1 MKINTL
7 LKFALVALIFTSC
20 SSEDNTATEN
30 NKLITKSAS
39 ENQEGGLYALE
50 QNNRESLKQYFKF
63 ETGREK
69 VKFISEKGVELSFTP
84 NNLTVNGNPYNGT
97 VVVEFIEIFGI
108 GGMVSTGMPTM
119 GVPEGEANEESFLA
133 PLITGGEFYVN
144 MTTEEGEDID
154 DGVPYTLSVPT
165 ELTGGEGEDTE
176 DMIVWTG
183 EEDENGDVKWEKDTD
198 DEGNEREVSAEEGK
212 YLMEMLTFGWCNIDK
227 LDSFEGFDEF
237 TGIWVDAPNGFNDT
251 NSMVYMSYQ
260 GQMNLLTGFNDF
272 DYGAQLFDDPYDNIP
287 VGAQFNVI
295 FVSSQNG
302 QWLVGVKQ
310 VTIVGNDV
318 IVFTQADLATA
329 TDPALINMLNNLP

>member
-1 MKINTL
+1 MRTKL
-7 LKFALVALIFTSC
+7 LFKAAFVALIFAAC
-20 SSEDNTATEN
+20 SSEDNTSTEN
-30 NKLITKSAS
+30 DNLLLKKAS
-39 ENQEGGLYALE
+39 ESQEGSLYALE

-69 VKFISEKGVELSFTP
+69 VTFKSERGVELSLTP
-84 NNLTVNGNPYNGT
+84 NNLTVNGNPYNGP

-119 GVPEGEANEESFLA
+119 GVPEGQANEDSELA
-133 PLITGGEFYVN
+133 GLITGGEFYVN

-154 DGVPYTLSVPT
+154 DGVPYVLSVPT
-165 ELTGGEGEDTE
+165 ELTGGEAEDNE

-183 EEDENGDVKWEKDTD
+183 EEDEDGDVKWEKDTD
-198 DEGNEREVSAEEGK
+198 EDGNEREVSAEDGRFI
-212 YLMEMLTFGWCNIDK
+212 MEMLSFGWCNIDK
-227 LDSFEGFDEF
+227 LDSLEGFEEF

-251 NSMVYMSYQ
+251 NSMVYLSYQ
-260 GQMNLLTGFNDF
+260 GQMNMLTGFNNF

-287 VGAQFNVI
+287 IGAQFNVI
-295 FVSSQNG
+295 FVSSQGG

-318 IVFTQADLATA
+318 IVFTQSDLATA

>member
-30 NKLITKSAS
+30 DNLLLKKAS
-39 ENQEGGLYALE
+39 ESQEGGLYALE
-50 QNNRESLKQYFKF
+50 QNNRESLKQHFKF

-69 VKFISEKGVELSFTP
+69 VTFKSEKGVELSFTP

-97 VVVEFIEIFGI
+97 VIVEFIEIFGI

-119 GVPEGEANEESFLA
+119 GVPEGEANEESVLA

-183 EEDENGDVKWEKDTD
+183 DEDEDGDVKWEKDTD
-198 DEGNEREVSAEEGK
+198 DDGNEKEVSEENGR
-212 YLMEMLTFGWCNIDK
+212 YLMEMLSFGWCNIDK
-227 LDSFEGFDEF
+227 LDNLDGFDEF

-260 GQMNLLTGFNDF
+260 GQMNLLTGFNNF
-272 DYGAQLFDDPYDNIP
+272 DYGAQLFDDPYNNIP

-295 FVSSQNG
+295 FVSSQGG

-318 IVFTQADLATA
+318 IVFTMNDLAIA
-329 TDPALINMLNNLP
+329 TNPALINMLNNLP